1 MAVPRYYRVLTGG
14 RGALARTKYLDF
26 LAGAQE
32 RALDPGEGE
41 DRPES
46 IALYIKP
53 FAFPLPADHVLRES
67 ALVPSWDHCKG
78 ISPTQQFVK
87 PALGESDTSIT
98 IKSYK
103 PARIIR
109 TQKGARQAQ
118 KRSEITGLPYRP
130 YNNRSRSIPFGKNL
144 ANDTVPSVGATL
156 IAAYATPGFSARI
169 TPERT

>member
-1 MAVPRYYRVLTGG
+1 MPTARYYRVLTGA
-14 RGALARTKYLDF
+14 RGATARQKYLDF

-32 RALDPGEGE
+32 RALDPGTGE

-46 IALYIKP
+46 VPLYITP

-67 ALVPSWDHCKG
+67 ALSPSWDHCKG
-78 ISPTQQFVK
+78 IAPTLQHVTD
-87 PALGESDTSIT
+87 ALGADTAIT

-103 PARIIR
+103 AARAIR
-109 TQKGARQAQ
+109 TQKGAREAQ

-130 YNNRSRSIPFGKNL
+130 YNNRSRSVPFGKNL
-144 ANDTVPSVGATL
+144 AADTQAAVGAAL
-156 IAAYATPGFSARI
+156 VAAYATVGFTARI